1 MKKFTKAVG
10 ILLLTGLLIPWA
22 DGTAQQQT
30 TDDEAKEVV
39 SSGMGSITGGD
50 IAHARDDAIEDALRT
65 GVEQALGMIL
75 SSESLVENFQLIEDK
90 IFTKTQGYVQ
100 NYQVIHTSGFLLI
113 EKQLYYECYLNL
125 NLDETKAMGLDAS
138 LNKIKNIFKQ
148 IKIEEIGLKK
158 HI

>member
-1 MKKFTKAVG
+1 MKVYNLTKAH
-10 ILLLTGLLIPWA
+10 IQHIDDISRTTLKLSLLNIKNLENNPFLLIVQSIIENSIKVSIYPLK
-22 DGTAQQQT
+22 
-30 TDDEAKEVV
+30 KEKIIKVTFSTLNFSNEV
-39 SSGMGSITGGD
+39 FDRISN
-50 IAHARDDAIEDALRT
+50 
-65 GVEQALGMIL
+65 IL
-75 SSESLVENFQLIEDK
+75 
-90 IFTKTQGYVQ
+90 Q